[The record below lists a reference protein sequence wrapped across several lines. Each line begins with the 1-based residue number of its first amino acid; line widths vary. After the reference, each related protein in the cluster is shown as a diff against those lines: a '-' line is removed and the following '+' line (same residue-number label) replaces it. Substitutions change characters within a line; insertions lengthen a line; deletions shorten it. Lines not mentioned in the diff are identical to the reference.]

1 MGFMKPQIQDY
12 VNILAKEDGL
22 EKYEPKDINKVK
34 IEDSV
39 EFKND
44 LIKCLNPKRK
54 KINNK
59 NFIKRIYD
67 WIVTR
72 IKI

>member
-44 LIKCLNPKRK
+44 LLKCLNPKRK
-54 KINNK
+54 
-59 NFIKRIYD
+59 
-67 WIVTR
+67 
-72 IKI
+72 

>member
-1 MGFMKPQIQDY
+1 MGFMKLEIQDY

-44 LIKCLNPKRK
+44 LLKCLNPKRK
-54 KINNK
+54 ETKNK

-67 WIVTR
+67 WVVTR

>member
-1 MGFMKPQIQDY
+1 MGCMKPQIQDY

-34 IEDSV
+34 IDDSI
-39 EFKND
+39 EFKKD
-44 LIKCLNPKRK
+44 LLNCLNPKRK
-54 KINNK
+54 EIKNK
-59 NFIKRIYD
+59 KFIKKIYD

>member
-12 VNILAKEDGL
+12 VNILTKEDGL

-44 LIKCLNPKRK
+44 LLKCLNPKRK
-54 KINNK
+54 EIKNK

>member
-22 EKYEPKDINKVK
+22 KKYEPKDIKRVK
-34 IEDSV
+34 IDDSV
-39 EFKND
+39 EFKKD
-44 LIKCLNPKRK
+44 LLKCLNPKRK
-54 KINNK
+54 QIKNK
-59 NFIKRIYD
+59 NFIERIYD